1 MLKLLTAFLLL
12 TTSSFILMSC
22 GTYKSKYAYRW
33 GDDGLIYNSH
43 NDQLFTGTVLDTA
56 DVIIEFQVV
65 DGKKNG
71 TFRTYYLDGQIE
83 KTGYVINN
91 ENMGTWKYYYPNGQ
105 IESEGDF
112 ESNKPDGKWIS
123 YYPDGTKES
132 EGKYRDGKQDGIWT
146 YYDETRR
153 NNKPGCIP
161 GWGLYRSSEEVCL
174 IFLLND

>member
-1 MLKLLTAFLLL
+1 MLKLLTALLLL

-43 NDQLFTGTVLDTA
+43 NDQLFTGTILDTA

-71 TFRTYYLDGQIE
+71 SFRTYYLDGQIE
-83 KTGYVINN
+83 KTGYVIDN

-105 IESEGDF
+105 IESKGDF
-112 ESNKPDGKWIS
+112 ESNKPDGNWIS
-123 YYPDGTKES
+123 YYPDGTRES
-132 EGKYRDGKQDGIWT
+132 EGKYRNGKQDGIWT
-146 YYDETRR
+146 YYDE
-153 NNKPGCIP
+153 NGEIINQIIYENGDFV
-161 GWGLYRSSEEVCL
+161 GLQKRFV
-174 IFLLND
+174 